1 METIAELRARIA
13 ELTQER
19 DMLRARLEPLRARIR
34 ALSDE
39 VVKLRPLAEQQ
50 PAPEQ
55 ERDPKRIVAAAQA
68 LAREIISQAKKDAR
82 AEAKRIIREARERE
96 QAKKQ
101 AKREAERA
109 KKEAAR
115 LEPEQLEA
123 MRPRR
128 VNFTYRNYEYEVTT
142 RTVDVEC
149 AYDGPGGY
157 YFRGYCHLR
166 QERRTFRLDR
176 VIGDLTNVDTGE
188 VLSWMDFARRWELVP

>member
-1 METIAELRARIA
+1 MDTIADLQARIA

-68 LAREIISQAKKDAR
+68 LAREIIAQAKKDAR

-109 KKEAAR
+109 KKEAEKAEREEMLAR
-115 LEPEQLEA
+115 RPE
-123 MRPRR
+123 M
-128 VNFTYRNYEYEVTT
+128 VSFTYLNADFVLTE
-142 RTVDVEC
+142 RTVEITS
-149 AYDGPGGY
+149 AYEDHGEMY
-157 YFRGYCHLR
+157 IRAYCHLR
-166 QERRTFRLDR
+166 AARRTFRLDR
-176 VIGDLTNVDTGE
+176 IRGDVVNVLTGE
-188 VLSWMDFARRWELVP
+188 VMTWFELGRLWGLGG